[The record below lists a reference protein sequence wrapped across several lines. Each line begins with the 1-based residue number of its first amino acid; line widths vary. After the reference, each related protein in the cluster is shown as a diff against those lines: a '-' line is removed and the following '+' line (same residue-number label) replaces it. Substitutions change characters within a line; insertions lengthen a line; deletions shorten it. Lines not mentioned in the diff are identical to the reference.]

1 MTDHR
6 LRVIS
11 RPRARLTAALLAS
24 CLLIGIVPA
33 GGVVAA
39 CWLPPVDAPISDP
52 YRTPPCRWCAGN
64 RGIEYATVPGTPV
77 RAVAAGTVTF
87 AGTVVDRRYVV
98 VEHADGRRATYGLLS
113 SIGVAVG
120 DRVAVRSIVG
130 TAGPTTH
137 FGLRDGDAYVDP
149 TPEIGRLA
157 YTVRLVPLDGSPGAP
172 PGPARP
178 RCETP
183 EIRVVPGA
191 NVGRGR

>member
-1 MTDHR
+1 MFR
-6 LRVIS
+6 R
-11 RPRARLTAALLAS
+11 RPNARRAVHLVATTIAS
-24 CLLIGIVPA
+24 CLLSGIVPTA
-33 GGVVAA
+33 SVVAA
-39 CWLPPVDAPISDP
+39 CWLAPVDGPISDP
-52 YRTPPCRWCAGN
+52 YRPPECRWCAGN

-113 SIGVAVG
+113 SIGVSAG
-120 DRVAVRSIVG
+120 DRVAARSIVG

-183 EIRVVPGA
+183 EIGAFPGA
-191 NVGRGR
+191 NVVRGR